1 MNIQITKSDGTKVN
15 LRVETIARHLTKEIK
30 EDGDLNRVQIP
41 EQELFNIIYD
51 GIEELIYKNE
61 S

>member
-1 MNIQITKSDGTKVN
+1 MDIQVTKSDGTTVS